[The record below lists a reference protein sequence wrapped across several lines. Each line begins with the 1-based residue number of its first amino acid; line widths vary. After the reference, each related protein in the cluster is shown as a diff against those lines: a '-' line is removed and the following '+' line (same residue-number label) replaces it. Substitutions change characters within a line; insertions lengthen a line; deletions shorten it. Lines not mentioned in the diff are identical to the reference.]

1 MGLSRWWYSMLLV
14 HSSMYSPPS
23 PFMGASTNTTVRK
36 VSSRQLVAM
45 NLSRLSQRG
54 SSPPVKMHHSWHT
67 ATRVHTAAAK
77 MLESSV

>member
-23 PFMGASTNTTVRK
+23 PFMGASTSTTVIK

-45 NLSRLSQRG
+45 NFSFLSQTG
-54 SSPPVKMHHSWHT
+54 SSPSVKMHRSCHN

>member
-1 MGLSRWWYSMLLV
+1 MELV
-14 HSSMYSPPS
+14 HSSIYSPPG
-23 PFMGASTNTTVRK
+23 PFMGASTNTTVKK

-54 SSPPVKMHHSWHT
+54 ISPPVKMHHSWHT
-67 ATRVHTAAAK
+67 ATMVQTTAAK

>member
-36 VSSRQLVAM
+36 VS
-45 NLSRLSQRG
+45 RLSQRG
-54 SSPPVKMHHSWHT
+54 SSLPVKMHHSWHT
-67 ATRVHTAAAK
+67 ATMAHTTAAK

>member
-14 HSSMYSPPS
+14 HSSMYNPPS

-36 VSSRQLVAM
+36 VSSRQLAAM

-67 ATRVHTAAAK
+67 ATMAHTTAAK